1 MTTHHLTL
9 SVAGRVALA
18 RDERERRALVRVF
31 VRASKGRFLA
41 FDMVDDHAH
50 AGLVGPRPRLLAR
63 DVRRALA
70 AMRPDLVLEAPHLK
84 PVEGRRYLRWL
95 VTYFLNQPLKHGL
108 DVHPAL
114 WTGSCFPDLVG
125 ARLLPGFSTAPL
137 RAALPR
143 LGVRDLFKDVGLDP
157 VPLQPVDDDALLGA
171 GAARLAELAASV
183 YGVGPGLVGRSGPVV
198 KARTLAAV
206 LGVRLGLSRVQL
218 NPFLNATPQAIGR
231 LASRPVD
238 PKGERALRLRFALE
252 ERVRLQALRRPA

>member
-1 MTTHHLTL
+1 MTTYHLAL
-9 SVAGRVALA
+9 SVAGRLALA
-18 RDERERRALVRVF
+18 RDERERRVLVRAF
-31 VRASKGRFLA
+31 VRASQGRFLA
-41 FDMVDDHAH
+41 FNLVDDHAH
-50 AGLVGPRPRLLAR
+50 AGLVSPRPRLLAR

-70 AMRPDLVLEAPHLK
+70 AVRPDLVIEAPHLK
-84 PVEGRRYLRWL
+84 PVDTRRYLRWL
-95 VTYFLNQPLKHGL
+95 VTYFLNQPMKHDL

-125 ARLLPGFSTAPL
+125 ARVLPEFSTTPL

-143 LGVRDLFKDVGLDP
+143 LRVRDLFQDVGLDP

-171 GAARLAELAASV
+171 GAARLAELAASA
-183 YGVGPGLVGRSGPVV
+183 YGVGPGLLGRSGPVV

-218 NPFLNATPQAIGR
+218 SPFLTATPQAIGR

-238 PKGERALRLRFALE
+238 SKGERALRLRFALE